1 MRIVFTSVIAAVIFG
16 VATQSLVA
24 QNIPA
29 KVCIVQTSGSHASTG
44 EAVRFADAVSQQKLL
59 SGRPITGI
67 SLLAKSKKEL
77 ASQIQTNGCD
87 YLVRLQPFV
96 DTEGGMNA
104 ANDAVGS
111 PSAAGPVSHPGLDDP
126 VLTYELWKIGQ
137 KHSLARGAAIYQHTG
152 VRHNLLAVDY
162 GALAVRV
169 VRQIGQ

>member
-1 MRIVFTSVIAAVIFG
+1 MRIVLTSVIAAVIFG
-16 VATQSLVA
+16 VATQSLGA

-29 KVCIVQTSGSHASTG
+29 KVCIVQTSGSDASTG
-44 EAVRFADAVSQQKLL
+44 EALRFADAVSQQKLL
-59 SGRPITGI
+59 SGRPITGF

-104 ANDAVGS
+104 ANDAMGS
-111 PSAAGPVSHPGLDDP
+111 PSAAGPAYHPGLDDP

-137 KHSLARGAAIYQHTG
+137 KHSLARGAAIYQYTG
-152 VRHNLLAVDY
+152 GRHNLLAPDC
-162 GALAVRV
+162 GAFAARV